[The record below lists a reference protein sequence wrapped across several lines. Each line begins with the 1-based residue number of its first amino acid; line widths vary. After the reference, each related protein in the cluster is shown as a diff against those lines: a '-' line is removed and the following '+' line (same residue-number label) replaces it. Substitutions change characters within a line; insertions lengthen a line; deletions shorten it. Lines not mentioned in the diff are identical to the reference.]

1 MQDKTHP
8 LYSIYFCFFTASS
21 LEMTA
26 RSLHN
31 HSSNKLPLF
40 QEALSFYKKAES
52 NVAYASFSADPN
64 LMHATRRP
72 TQHNC
77 SSSIS
82 SSSRSSVDSVF
93 SQNSSTSTSSG
104 LESPTSAENPPPL
117 SPKGPP
123 SVSTTSPTVL
133 RMKKKVSFSVKT
145 STIPTKSEFLSE
157 ETIMDAFPRPPS
169 AEGESAQI
177 PPEKDQQ
184 DLCTFSSYLLGQ
196 SITRYRAQLAALS
209 QQLTYHVTSIH
220 SQIATLSDVRRT
232 RRSNLPNLFFE
243 GDREASSAMEGVSR
257 EEVRLV
263 ELRERIKRSKEQG
276 WKRERFNPE
285 RYQILCGKALVEVG
299 DGV

>member
-1 MQDKTHP
+1 
-8 LYSIYFCFFTASS
+8 
-21 LEMTA
+21 
-26 RSLHN
+26 
-31 HSSNKLPLF
+31 
-40 QEALSFYKKAES
+40 
-52 NVAYASFSADPN
+52 
-64 LMHATRRP
+64 
-72 TQHNC
+72 
-77 SSSIS
+77 
-82 SSSRSSVDSVF
+82 
-93 SQNSSTSTSSG
+93 
-104 LESPTSAENPPPL
+104 
-117 SPKGPP
+117 
-123 SVSTTSPTVL
+123 
-133 RMKKKVSFSVKT
+133 
-145 STIPTKSEFLSE
+145 
-157 ETIMDAFPRPPS
+157 MDAFPRPPS

-196 SITRYRAQLAALS
+196 SITRYRAQLTALS

-220 SQIATLSDVRRT
+220 SQIATLSNVRRT